1 MVLYLVRRSKI
12 FVSVATLKIDIFSD
26 ILEYGV
32 LSHLE
37 AVAALKVP
45 LGAEGGAA
53 LPAAE
58 PGHDPRPPLANTLAL
73 KI

>member
-1 MVLYLVRRSKI
+1 MVKI
-12 FVSVATLKIDIFSD
+12 LIMVEIRNKVFSY
-26 ILEYGV
+26 ILENGV

-45 LGAEGGAA
+45 LGAEGGAT

-58 PGHDPRPPLANTLAL
+58 AGHNPRPLLADALAL
-73 KI
+73 KIFIF

>member
-1 MVLYLVRRSKI
+1 MVELEIRIKI
-12 FVSVATLKIDIFSD
+12 FSY
-26 ILEYGV
+26 ILENGV

-45 LGAEGGAA
+45 LGAEGGAT

-58 PGHDPRPPLANTLAL
+58 ACHDPRPSLADALAL
-73 KI
+73 KIFIL

>member
-1 MVLYLVRRSKI
+1 MVELEIRIKI
-12 FVSVATLKIDIFSD
+12 FSY
-26 ILEYGV
+26 ILENGV

-45 LGAEGGAA
+45 LGAEGGAT

-58 PGHDPRPPLANTLAL
+58 AGHDPRPSLADALAL
-73 KI
+73 KIFIF

>member
-1 MVLYLVRRSKI
+1 MSI
-12 FVSVATLKIDIFSD
+12 TFN
-26 ILEYGV
+26 ILENDV

-45 LGAEGGAA
+45 SGAEGGAA

-58 PGHDPRPPLANTLAL
+58 PGHDLRLPLADALAL
-73 KI
+73 K